1 MWRYASSVGIAIQCG
16 DMPLVL
22 SCTVQL
28 LLAVSLLCCE
38 CIDNRS
44 VLLEYEGDLHQSSG
58 YNGSSM
64 PLGATVDS
72 PWARFSC
79 TGDADLDLCL
89 PCSEGA
95 CKCGSIPNSVVR
107 CTDGQMSVLD
117 CTCVTYNN
125 KSDLLEIGSC
135 IYNCELINN
144 DLSDKVYHPLPENV
158 NDLDETMCGKIF
170 NRSGTLCGSCKEGF
184 YSLVDSF
191 DMTCVKCPQGKSNW
205 WKFVLAVFVPVTIF
219 YFVVLFLRVNI
230 TSSHLHGF
238 VFYCQLITIPGFVR
252 VIYLK
257 SRYSQ
262 SLQMAVHFY
271 ASIYGIWNLDFFRST
286 ELGICL
292 GTDTLVSLALEL
304 SVGMYILM
312 LMLLSY
318 LMIDLHSRN
327 FKPIVVLW
335 KPFKT
340 VLSLFHDNWDIRTS
354 LVDAFATFFLLSN
367 VKFLSIS
374 FDLLYP
380 VRIYQLSLSSG
391 NLSYSWR
398 FFYDANVIYF
408 GEQHLPYAISAIVLL
423 VLFTVLPTIILG
435 IYPFSLFQKI
445 LRIFP
450 FRWHA
455 LHTFVDAVQGYYKDG
470 TEPGTR
476 DCRWFASVFYI
487 LRLMIFL
494 TGLFMPNSMF
504 FVAISMTI
512 VIVFILLI
520 TIQPFKDRV
529 RYYHEANAVLIL
541 ICAFFCVC
549 LVGEDMAS
557 IHRHKVIL
565 PFLYFEVITI
575 TISFV
580 YMSVVIVYSVY
591 KRRRFGFQLIRRVH
605 AWRNGYNFL

>member
-1 MWRYASSVGIAIQCG
+1 ML
-16 DMPLVL
+16 LVF

-38 CIDNRS
+38 CTDNRS

-135 IYNCELINN
+135 IYNCGRIHKS
-144 DLSDKVYHPLPENV
+144 DLSDKLYHPLPENV

-219 YFVVLFLRVNI
+219 YFVVLFLRINA

-238 VFYCQLITIPGFVR
+238 VFYCQVITMPAFVR
-252 VIYLK
+252 DVYMK
-257 SRYSQ
+257 SAH
-262 SLQMAVHFY
+262 SLTLLMPAQFFG
-271 ASIYGIWNLDFFRST
+271 SIYGIWNLDFFRST

-398 FFYDANVIYF
+398 FFCDADVIYF
-408 GEQHLPYAISAIVLL
+408 GEQHLPYGIVAIVVL
-423 VLFTVLPTIILG
+423 VLFVLLPTVFLVLH
-435 IYPFSLFQKI
+435 PFAWFQKV

-450 FRWHA
+450 FRWYI
-455 LHTFVDAVQGYYKDG
+455 LHTFVDAFHGCYKDG

-476 DCRWFASVFYI
+476 DCRWFASLFYM
-487 LRLMIFL
+487 LRFLIFL
-494 TGLFMPNSMF
+494 TGAAISNSM
-504 FVAISMTI
+504 AIVVCSMI
-512 VIVFILLI
+512 IISVVILLVG
-520 TIQPFKDRV
+520 IQPFKESV
-529 RYYHEANAVLIL
+529 RYYYATNAMFMLLIIL
-541 ICAFFCVC
+541 FCVC
-549 LVGEDMAS
+549 VIGEDLAS
-557 IHRHKVIL
+557 ITKQEMTWPFVFIVIFSVSL
-565 PFLYFEVITI
+565 PL
-575 TISFV
+575 V
-580 YMSVVIVYSVY
+580 YMTVIIVCWVY
-591 KRRRFGFQLIRRVH
+591 KHRKFSLELIQRVH
-605 AWRNGYNFL
+605 AWRNGYDWQYI